1 VSLSLTRVANRA
13 LCNISLSHQT
23 AWFFRCQRP
32 HNYDTRNEETD
43 DWVKIFD
50 MGVIVSG
57 TYRSAFFI
65 VIFATYCLVL
75 LHFSHKNI
83 LLVSLLV

>member
-57 TYRSAFFI
+57 TVHI
-65 VIFATYCLVL
+65 PIGIFYCHICYVL
-75 LHFSHKNI
+75 LGVATFSYISRIKI
-83 LLVSLLV
+83 YY